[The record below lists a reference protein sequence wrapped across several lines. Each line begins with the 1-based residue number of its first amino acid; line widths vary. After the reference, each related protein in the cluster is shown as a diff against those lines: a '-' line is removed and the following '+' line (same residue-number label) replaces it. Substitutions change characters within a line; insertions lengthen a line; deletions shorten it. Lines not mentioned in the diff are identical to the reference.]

1 VSKLRFTVNCN
12 NLVHVGQFEDWVT
25 MAKEADEL
33 GYDRIRLIDHVVG
46 FVAENHPE
54 VEKTPYTA
62 KSAFQ
67 EVFVLM
73 GYLAAVTTRIGFI
86 TGVLALPQ
94 RQTALVA
101 KQAAQVDIMSG
112 GRLTLGIGI
121 GYNSVEFQA
130 MGASFKDRAP
140 RVEEQIEVL
149 RAFWTQDVVS
159 RNGRW
164 HDFNDVNVNP
174 LPVQRPIPIWM
185 GAGRMAHPVP
195 PEKVLERIGKY
206 ADGFMP
212 LFRIDDATGR
222 LPADALAALDTVRR
236 LMEQHSRDPAT
247 LGLEIG
253 LWTAGKSRQQI
264 LDEIGYLISVG
275 VTDVLLRLPDEA
287 IDGQVEWM
295 RHFVEI
301 RDASLAQQA

>member
-12 NLVHVGQFEDWVT
+12 NLVHVGSFEDWVT
-25 MAKEADEL
+25 MAKEADGL

-46 FVAENHPE
+46 YVAENHPE

-73 GYLAAVTTRIGFI
+73 GYLCAVTKNIGFI

-101 KQAAQVDIMSG
+101 KQAAQVDLMSG

-121 GYNSVEFQA
+121 GYNTVEFQA
-130 MGASFKDRAP
+130 MGASFKDRAS
-140 RVEEQIEVL
+140 RVEEQIEIM

-159 RNGRW
+159 VSGRF
-164 HDFNDVNVNP
+164 HEFADVNVNP

-185 GAGRMAHPVP
+185 GAGRMQHPVP
-195 PEKVLERIGKY
+195 PETVQQRIGKY

-212 LFRIDDATGR
+212 LFRIDDETGK
-222 LPADALAALDTVRR
+222 LADDALASLANIRR
-236 LMEQHSRDPAT
+236 IMEENGRDPAT

-253 LWTAGKSRQQI
+253 LWTAGKSQQQI
-264 LDEIGYLISVG
+264 LDEIAYLASNG

-287 IDGQVEWM
+287 IEGQVEWM
-295 RHFVEI
+295 RRFVEI
-301 RDASLAQQA
+301 RDTYHAHA

>member
-1 VSKLRFTVNCN
+1 VGKLRFTVNCN
-12 NLVHVGQFEDWVT
+12 NLVHVGSFEDWVT
-25 MAKEADEL
+25 MAKEADAL

-46 FVAENHPE
+46 YVAEAHPE

-73 GYLAAVTTRIGFI
+73 GYLSAVTKNIGFI

-101 KQAAQVDIMSG
+101 KQAAQVDVMSG
-112 GRLTLGIGI
+112 GRLTLGVGI
-121 GYNSVEFQA
+121 GYNTVEFQA
-130 MGASFKDRAP
+130 MGASFKDRGP
-140 RVEEQIEVL
+140 RVEEQIAIM

-159 RNGRW
+159 AHGRF
-164 HDFNDVNVNP
+164 HDFDDVNVNP

-195 PEKVLERIGKY
+195 PETVQQRIGKY

-212 LFRIDDATGR
+212 LFRIDDATGK
-222 LPADALAALDTVRR
+222 LADDALESLANIRR
-236 LMEQHSRDPAT
+236 IMEENGRDPAT

-253 LWTAGKSRQQI
+253 LWTEGKSQQRI
-264 LDEIGYLISVG
+264 HDEIGYLVSNG

-287 IDGQVEWM
+287 IEGQVEWM
-295 RHFVEI
+295 RRFVEI
-301 RDASLAQQA
+301 RDAYHAQNR